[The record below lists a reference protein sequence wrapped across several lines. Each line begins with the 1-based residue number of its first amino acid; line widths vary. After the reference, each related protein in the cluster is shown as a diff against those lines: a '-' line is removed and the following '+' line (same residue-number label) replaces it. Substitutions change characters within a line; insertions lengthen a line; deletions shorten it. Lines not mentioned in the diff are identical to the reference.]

1 MIKVL
6 IVDDS
11 PVDRQLA
18 GKLLAA
24 RPLSVDLEHPAGVE
38 VVYGTNGR
46 EALDRIR
53 RDKPDAVLT
62 DLQMPEMDGLELVLE
77 IREKHPL
84 IPVILMT
91 AHGSEEIAVRA
102 LQNGAAS
109 YVPKRKLANDLCQT
123 VESVL
128 AAAQAKRAHRD
139 LMGCVT
145 QTESQFRV
153 ENDPALI
160 PPLVGRL
167 KESFSD
173 ITSCDETTVLRL
185 SIALREAIL
194 NAMDHGNLEL
204 DSALRE
210 QDGSAYERLADER
223 RRQAPYKDRWVHIT
237 VRETPR
243 EAVYVIRDEGP
254 GFDPSSLPD
263 PTDPANMEK
272 ASGRG
277 LLLIRTFMTEVR
289 YNESG
294 NEITLVRR
302 VERVPSKTGPRAK
315 A

>member
-18 GKLLAA
+18 GKLLAS
-24 RPLSVDLEHPAGVE
+24 RPLAVDLEHPEGVE
-38 VVYGTNGR
+38 PVYASNGH
-46 EALDRIR
+46 EALEVI
-53 RDKPDAVLT
+53 KQEQPDAVLT
-62 DLQMPEMDGLELVLE
+62 DMQMPGMDGLQLVLQV
-77 IREKHPL
+77 REKHPL
-84 IPVILMT
+84 IPVIVMT
-91 AHGSEEIAVRA
+91 AHGSEEIAVQA
-102 LQNGAAS
+102 LQNGATS
-109 YVPKRKLANDLCQT
+109 YVPKRALAKDLSPT

-128 AAAQAKRAHRD
+128 AASQAKRAHRD

-145 QTESQFRV
+145 QTESQFRL
-153 ENDPALI
+153 ENDAALI

-167 KESFSD
+167 KDSFWD
-173 ITSCDETTVLRL
+173 ITSCDDTTVLRL

-210 QDGSAYERLADER
+210 QDGSAYEKLRGER
-223 RRQAPYKDRWVHIT
+223 RREAPYKDRRVHIT
-237 VRETPR
+237 ARETPR
-243 EAVYVIRDEGP
+243 EATYVIRDEGP
-254 GFDPSSLPD
+254 GFDPSALPD

-289 YNESG
+289 HNESG

-302 VERVPSKTGPRAK
+302 VERGAK
-315 A
+315 KN

>member
-1 MIKVL
+1 MIKIL

-24 RPLSVDLEHPAGVE
+24 RPLSVDLEHPEGVE

-46 EALDRIR
+46 EALDRIK

-128 AAAQAKRAHRD
+128 AAAQGQRAHRD

-145 QTESQFRV
+145 QTESQFRL

-223 RRQAPYKDRWVHIT
+223 RRQAPYKDRRVHIT
-237 VRETPR
+237 VREAPR
-243 EAVYVIRDEGP
+243 GAVYVIRDEGP

-289 YNESG
+289 LNESG

-302 VERVPSKTGPRAK
+302 VERGPSTTDPLAK

>member
-18 GKLLAA
+18 GKLLASRRIA
-24 RPLSVDLEHPAGVE
+24 VDLEHPEGVE
-38 VVYGTNGR
+38 VVYATNGR
-46 EALDRIR
+46 EALDLMKKE
-53 RDKPDAVLT
+53 KPDAVLT
-62 DLQMPEMDGLELVLE
+62 DMQMPGMDGLELVLE

-91 AHGSEEIAVRA
+91 AHGSEEIAVQA

-109 YVPKRKLANDLCQT
+109 YVPKRKLANDLCGT
-123 VESVL
+123 VEAVL
-128 AAAQAKRAHRD
+128 AAAQAKQAHRE

-145 QTESQFRV
+145 QSESHFRL

-167 KESFSD
+167 KESFAD
-173 ITSCDETTVLRL
+173 ITSCDDTTVLRL

-210 QDGSAYERLADER
+210 QDGSAYEKLAAER
-223 RRQAPYKDRWVHIT
+223 RGQAPYKDRRVYIT

-254 GFDPSSLPD
+254 GFDPSALPD

-289 YNESG
+289 HNKSG

-302 VERVPSKTGPRAK
+302 VQRGPAK
-315 A
+315 VGAGAK

>member
-11 PVDRQLA
+11 PVDRQMA
-18 GKLLAA
+18 GKLLAGRA
-24 RPLSVDLEHPAGVE
+24 ITVDLEHPEGIE
-38 VVYGTNGR
+38 PVYATNGQ
-46 EALDRIR
+46 EALDEIK
-53 RDKPDAVLT
+53 RDRPDAVLT
-62 DLQMPEMDGLELVLE
+62 DMQMPGMDGLELVLQ

-84 IPVILMT
+84 VPVILMT
-91 AHGSEEIAVRA
+91 AHGSEEIAVKA

-109 YVPKRKLANDLCQT
+109 YVPKRQLAKDLSPT

-128 AAAQAKRAHRD
+128 AASQARRAHRD

-145 QTESQFRV
+145 QTESQFRL

-160 PPLVGRL
+160 PPLVARL
-167 KESFSD
+167 KDSFWD
-173 ITSCDETTVLRL
+173 ITSCDDTTVLRL

-210 QDGSAYERLADER
+210 QDGSAYEKLRAER
-223 RRQAPYKDRWVHIT
+223 RRESPYKDRRVYIT
-237 VRETPR
+237 ARETPR
-243 EAVYVIRDEGP
+243 EATYVIRDEGP

-289 YNESG
+289 HNKSG

-302 VERVPSKTGPRAK
+302 VERAAK
-315 A
+315 K